1 MTAARRTTET
11 EMNRELTIG
20 TLPKHLLDEARDML
34 RGEDTVVEVI
44 RWNGRMR
51 VVGKVFPYEHSW
63 DEKLLLTIRETDLF
77 TDEERT
83 ENYIN
88 YFHKYPAWYKGK
100 RDEAMLAR
108 MTQDMDFDPKTQTY
122 REPFGRMVDGDFVYT
137 GETRAIRLA

>member
-1 MTAARRTTET
+1 MKGK
-11 EMNRELTIG
+11 LTIE
-20 TLPKHLLDEARDML
+20 TLPKRILDEAREML
-34 RGEDTVVEVI
+34 KGEDTEVEVI

-63 DEKLLLTIRETDLF
+63 DEKLLLTIREADLF
-77 TDEERT
+77 TEAERT

-88 YFHKYPAWYKGK
+88 YFHKYPAWYTGK

-108 MTQDMDFDPKTQTY
+108 MTQDMDFDQKTQTY

-137 GETRAIRLA
+137 GEKRFIRLA

>member
-1 MTAARRTTET
+1 
-11 EMNRELTIG
+11 MNRELTIG

-77 TDEERT
+77 TEAERT

-88 YFHKYPAWYKGK
+88 YFHKYPAWYTGR

-108 MTQDMDFDPKTQTY
+108 MTQDMDFDQRTQTY
-122 REPFGRMVDGDFVYT
+122 REPFGRMVGGDFVYT

>member
-1 MTAARRTTET
+1 MTRQ
-11 EMNRELTIG
+11 LTIES
-20 TLPKHLLDEARDML
+20 LPKPLLDEAREML
-34 RGEDTVVEVI
+34 KGEDTEVYVI

-63 DEKLLLTIRETDLF
+63 DERLLLTIREADLF
-77 TDEERT
+77 TEAERT
-83 ENYIN
+83 ENHIN
-88 YFHKYPAWYKGK
+88 YFHKYPAWYTGR

-108 MTQDMDFDPKTQTY
+108 MTQDMDFDPKTRTY

>member
-1 MTAARRTTET
+1 MRTKK
-11 EMNRELTIG
+11 LTIES
-20 TLPKHLLDEARDML
+20 LPRPLLDEAREML
-34 RGEDTVVEVI
+34 KGEDTEVYVI
-44 RWNGRMR
+44 RWNRRMR

>member
-1 MTAARRTTET
+1 MRT
-11 EMNRELTIG
+11 RILTIE
-20 TLPKHLLDEARDML
+20 TLPKRILDEAREML
-34 RGEDTVVEVI
+34 RGEDTEVEVI

-51 VVGKVFPYEHSW
+51 VIGKVFPYEHSW
-63 DEKLLLTIRETDLF
+63 DEKLLLTIREADLF
-77 TDEERT
+77 TEAERT

-88 YFHKYPAWYKGK
+88 YFHKYPAWYTDR

-108 MTQDMDFDPKTQTY
+108 MTRDMDFDPKTQTY

>member
-1 MTAARRTTET
+1 MKRKRTIE
-11 EMNRELTIG
+11 
-20 TLPKHLLDEARDML
+20 TLPKRILDEAREML

>member
-1 MTAARRTTET
+1 MKGK
-11 EMNRELTIG
+11 LTIE
-20 TLPKHLLDEARDML
+20 TLPKHLLEEAREML

-63 DEKLLLTIRETDLF
+63 DEKLLLTIREADLF
-77 TDEERT
+77 TEAERT

-88 YFHKYPAWYKGK
+88 YFHKYPAWYTGR

>member
-1 MTAARRTTET
+1 MKEK
-11 EMNRELTIG
+11 LTIE
-20 TLPKHLLDEARDML
+20 TLPKRILDEARDML

-63 DEKLLLTIRETDLF
+63 DEKLLLTIREADLF
-77 TDEERT
+77 TEAERT

-88 YFHKYPAWYKGK
+88 YFHKYPAWYTGK

-108 MTQDMDFDPKTQTY
+108 MTQDMYFDPKTQTY

>member
-1 MTAARRTTET
+1 MKEK
-11 EMNRELTIG
+11 LTIE
-20 TLPKHLLDEARDML
+20 TLPKRILDEARDML

-63 DEKLLLTIRETDLF
+63 DEKLLLTIREADLF
-77 TDEERT
+77 TEAERT

-88 YFHKYPAWYKGK
+88 YFHRYPAWYTGR
-100 RDEAMLAR
+100 RDAAMLER
-108 MTQDMDFDPKTQTY
+108 MRNDMDFDQKTLTY

-137 GETRAIRLA
+137 GESRMVKAG

>member
-1 MTAARRTTET
+1 MKGK
-11 EMNRELTIG
+11 LTIG
-20 TLPKHLLDEARDML
+20 TLPKRILDEAREML

-63 DEKLLLTIRETDLF
+63 DEKLLLTVRETDLF
-77 TDEERT
+77 TEAERT

-88 YFHKYPAWYKGK
+88 YFHKYPAWYTGR
-100 RDEAMLAR
+100 RDEAMLER
-108 MTQDMDFDPKTQTY
+108 MRNDMDFDQKTLTY

-137 GETRAIRLA
+137 GEFRMVKVG

>member
-1 MTAARRTTET
+1 MQDK
-11 EMNRELTIG
+11 LTIE
-20 TLPKHLLDEARDML
+20 TLPRHILGEAREML
-34 RGEDTVVEVI
+34 KGEDTEVYVI

-77 TDEERT
+77 TEAERA

-88 YFHKYPAWYKGK
+88 YFHKYPAWYTGR

-108 MTQDMDFDPKTQTY
+108 MTQDMDFDQKTRTY

-137 GETRAIRLA
+137 GEFRIVKAG

>member
-1 MTAARRTTET
+1 MKGK
-11 EMNRELTIG
+11 LTIE
-20 TLPKHLLDEARDML
+20 TLPKRILDEARDML

-63 DEKLLLTIRETDLF
+63 DEKLLLTIREADLF
-77 TDEERT
+77 TEAERT

-88 YFHKYPAWYKGK
+88 YFHKYPTWYTGR
-100 RDEAMLAR
+100 RDEAMLER
-108 MTQDMDFDPKTQTY
+108 MRNDMDFDPKTQTY

>member
-1 MTAARRTTET
+1 MDNENKQRTDEIIDQIKELVKKGNVARI
-11 EMNRELTIG
+11 LV
-20 TLPKHLLDEARDML
+20 L
-34 RGEDTVVEVI
+34 RGEDTEVQVI
-44 RWNGRMR
+44 RWNRRLR

-63 DEKLLLTIRETDLF
+63 DEKILLTIREADLF
-77 TDEERT
+77 TEAERT

-88 YFHKYPAWYKGK
+88 YFHKYPAWYTGR

-122 REPFGRMVDGDFVYT
+122 REPFGRMVDGDFVYM

>member
-1 MTAARRTTET
+1 MKRK
-11 EMNRELTIG
+11 LTIE
-20 TLPKHLLDEARDML
+20 TLPKHILDEAREML
-34 RGEDTVVEVI
+34 RGEDTMVDVI

-63 DEKLLLTIRETDLF
+63 YDKLLLTIREADLF
-77 TDEERT
+77 TEAERT

-88 YFHKYPAWYKGK
+88 YFHKYPAWYTGK

-108 MTQDMDFDPKTQTY
+108 MTQDMDVDPKTQTY

>member
-1 MTAARRTTET
+1 MKGK
-11 EMNRELTIG
+11 LTIG
-20 TLPKHLLDEARDML
+20 TLPKRILDEAREML

-77 TDEERT
+77 TEAERT

-88 YFHKYPAWYKGK
+88 YFHKYPAWYKGR

-108 MTQDMDFDPKTQTY
+108 MTQDMDFDLKTQTY
-122 REPFGRMVDGDFVYT
+122 REPFGRMVGDDFVYT

>member
-1 MTAARRTTET
+1 MRTKK
-11 EMNRELTIG
+11 LTIES
-20 TLPKHLLDEARDML
+20 LPRPLLDEAREML
-34 RGEDTVVEVI
+34 KGEDTEVYVI

-63 DEKLLLTIRETDLF
+63 DEKLLLTVRETDLF
-77 TDEERT
+77 TEAERT

-88 YFHKYPAWYKGK
+88 YFHKYPAWYTGK

-108 MTQDMDFDPKTQTY
+108 MTQDMDFDQKTQTY

>member
-1 MTAARRTTET
+1 MSTRQ
-11 EMNRELTIG
+11 LTIEN
-20 TLPKHLLDEARDML
+20 LPKPLLDEAREML
-34 RGEDTVVEVI
+34 KGEDTEVYVI
-44 RWNGRMR
+44 RWNRRRR

-63 DEKLLLTIRETDLF
+63 DEKLLLTIREADLF
-77 TDEERT
+77 TEAERT
-83 ENYIN
+83 ENYIS
-88 YFHKYPAWYKGK
+88 YFHKYPAWYMGR

>member
-1 MTAARRTTET
+1 MKGK
-11 EMNRELTIG
+11 LTIE
-20 TLPKHLLDEARDML
+20 TLPKRLLDETREML
-34 RGEDTVVEVI
+34 KGEDTVVEVI
-44 RWNGRMR
+44 RWNGQMR

-63 DEKLLLTIRETDLF
+63 DEKLLLTIREADLF
-77 TDEERT
+77 TEAERT

-88 YFHKYPAWYKGK
+88 YFHKYPAWYTGR

-108 MTQDMDFDPKTQTY
+108 MTQDMDFDQKTQTY